1 MLKKI
6 KKRKNIVG
14 KQRGKALEEMPT
26 ILETSGCGDVVRAR
40 DLEARQRG
48 ELGGSDGAAEVTDR
62 MPVAMGQIRLI
73 THYPTAR
80 INSVQTKGWE
90 EVDLVVDSGASET
103 VIGPDMIRSAALYTG
118 NMAKRGVEYE
128 VADGSRIQ
136 NQGEKK
142 FLGITEEESAVSI
155 TAQVCDVN
163 KGLLSVGR
171 MVELGQRVVFDKSGS
186 YIQDCKTGEK
196 MWMVEERGL
205 YVLKLW
211 VETPSNRSF

>member
-1 MLKKI
+1 ME
-6 KKRKNIVG
+6 V
-14 KQRGKALEEMPT
+14 MPT
-26 ILETSGCGDVVRAR
+26 IMETNDFHIESSETKVDGESGGPDGDAGSANGKA
-40 DLEARQRG
+40 EAKQKG
-48 ELGGSDGAAEVTDR
+48 ELGGPDGDAEVTDR
-62 MPVAMGQIRLI
+62 RPVAMGQIRLI
-73 THYPTAR
+73 THYPAVR

-103 VIGPDMIRSAALYTG
+103 VVGPEMIRSAALHTG

-142 FLGITEEESAVSI
+142 FRGITDEEGAVDI

-171 MVELGQRVVFDKSGS
+171 MVDLGQRVVFDKAGS
-186 YIQDCKTGEK
+186 YIEDCKTGEK
-196 MWMVEERGL
+196 MWMKEERGL

-211 VETPSNRSF
+211 VKTPNNRSF